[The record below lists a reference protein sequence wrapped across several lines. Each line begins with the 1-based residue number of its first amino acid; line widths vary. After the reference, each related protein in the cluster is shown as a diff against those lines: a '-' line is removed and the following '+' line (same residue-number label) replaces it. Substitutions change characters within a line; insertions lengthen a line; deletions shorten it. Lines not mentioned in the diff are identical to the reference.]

1 LRQYLLKLANS
12 IDRRGDSAV
21 RKVTMVVH
29 CGKCGAELMGAVNRC
44 WKCGRPVTSRADA
57 SSAPPVRRPPLRG
70 ALEIPPWEALPAL
83 IVDDEL
89 PSDSSAVGSE
99 VAPTG
104 AEENSLS
111 TSKRRRSPFAPGVKL
126 RKTST
131 REAAADDRP
140 SVDPGRRDHSA
151 PLETPKPS
159 SPIARLSA
167 LIAICLGAASFALGD
182 YPEVAWGLALVGLG
196 FGITAILSR
205 FSVTSVAGV
214 VFCFAAF
221 LWSGYATAIAVY
233 ERTYGVSPWSSP
245 DDDFEPEPLDPNSDN
260 LSR

>member
-1 LRQYLLKLANS
+1 
-12 IDRRGDSAV
+12 
-21 RKVTMVVH
+21 MVVH

-44 WKCGRPVTSRADA
+44 WKCGRPVISRADA
-57 SSAPPVRRPPLRG
+57 ASAPPVRRPPLRG
-70 ALEIPPWEALPAL
+70 ALEIPPWEALPAV

-89 PSDSSAVGSE
+89 PDDSSAAGTD
-99 VAPTG
+99 VAPPD
-104 AEENSLS
+104 ADDESFP
-111 TSKRRRSPFAPGVKL
+111 TSKRRRSPFAPGAKL

-131 REAAADDRP
+131 RESAADDRP
-140 SVDPGRRDHSA
+140 SVDPVRRDRSV
-151 PLETPKPS
+151 PLEMPKPS

-182 YPEVAWGLALVGLG
+182 YPEVAWGLAVVGLG
-196 FGITAILSR
+196 FGIAALLSR
-205 FSVTSVAGV
+205 LNVTSVAGV

-233 ERTYGVSPWSSP
+233 ERTYGVSPWSAQ
-245 DDDFEPEPLDPNSDN
+245 DDEFEPEPLDPNSDS